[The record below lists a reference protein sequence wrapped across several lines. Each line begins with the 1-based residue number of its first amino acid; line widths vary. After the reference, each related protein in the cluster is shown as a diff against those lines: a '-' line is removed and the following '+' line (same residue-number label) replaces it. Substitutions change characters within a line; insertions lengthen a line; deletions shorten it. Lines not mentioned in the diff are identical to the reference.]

1 MSLIEQ
7 ASAAFLRHFN
17 YAPSHDFGAPGRVN
31 LIGEH
36 TDYNDGYVLPAAIN
50 FGTVVVAAKRSDNRI
65 RACAVNFN
73 EDIVTLALDEPMVSV
88 DPSDWTNYLRGVCQ
102 QLLNKGYPLVGMDIA
117 IVGDVPYGAGLSSS
131 AALEIVLIRTLLAM
145 SNASIDPTEA
155 ALLGQK
161 AENEFIGAQ
170 TGIMDQLIIARG
182 QADHA
187 LLIDCRQLTSTPVP
201 LDPDFKIVIFNS
213 NVRRGL
219 VDSEYNTRRQQCQTA
234 AKTMQISHLRDADM
248 ALLERFAHRMDDTTY
263 RRARHV
269 ITENERTLLAA
280 STLASRDWATL
291 GELMQASHNSMRDDF
306 EITVPAIDGLVALIQ
321 DQLTPGMGGVRM
333 TGGGFG
339 GCVVALVHKSQTGQI
354 IEHVANHYHAA
365 FGLHETVYI
374 CQAVDGAFVAH

>member
-7 ASAAFLRHFN
+7 AAAAFLRHFQ
-17 YAPSHDFGAPGRVN
+17 YAPSHDFSAPGRVN

-88 DPSDWTNYLRGVCQ
+88 DPSNWTNYLRGVCQ

-145 SNASIDPTEA
+145 SNTTIDPTEA

-182 QADHA
+182 QEDHA

-219 VDSEYNTRRQQCQTA
+219 VDSEYNTRRQQCQA
-234 AKTMQISHLRDADM
+234 AANTMQISHLRDANLE
-248 ALLERFAHRMDDTTY
+248 LLERFAHRMDATTY

-269 ITENERTLLAA
+269 ISENERTLLAA
-280 STLASRDWATL
+280 SSLASRDWATL
-291 GELMQASHNSMRDDF
+291 GELMKASHNSMRDDF

-321 DQLTPGMGGVRM
+321 AQLTPGMGGVRM

-365 FGLHETVYI
+365 FGLHETVYL
-374 CQAVDGAFVAH
+374 CQAVDGAFVA